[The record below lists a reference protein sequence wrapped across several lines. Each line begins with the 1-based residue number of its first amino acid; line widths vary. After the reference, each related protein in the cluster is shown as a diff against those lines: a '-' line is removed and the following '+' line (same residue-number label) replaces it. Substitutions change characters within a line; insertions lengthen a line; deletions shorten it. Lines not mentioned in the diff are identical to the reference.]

1 MSESRIL
8 LRGILKVVGLGLLL
22 IVLLGTAG
30 YLFRALLLQ
39 ELVRPLLARELSR
52 RFQVEATIDRLQLRG
67 GELRVDGLHIERAG
81 TGRLDAK
88 RLELALDWSILSDR
102 NLPRLL
108 LVAPKITLFAP
119 TTPTKTKQSSWP
131 ERPPISIGALE
142 VRDGEFLPAAG
153 GGQPWRFDGR
163 GELGRQWTVALRLQ
177 SGDVPEQTLA
187 LQANG
192 TWDGAIHGAIEGLQ
206 WRGTEL
212 LAAPLRLGMDAGGW
226 TDLDGEIRLAALTD
240 DDLRPLLQAFGQ
252 SLPATLPWRVEE
264 LRLRP
269 VLAGGEWR
277 LEVRAAIL
285 RVGAER
291 SRALLREVT
300 LSGQAAAGRP
310 LVFTAQGLLGSAGDP
325 LVVAGQWTSPTL
337 ELTRLDWRSQAL
349 LAKPLNFTLAGRETA
364 VAGGL
369 HLGQLDDGALR
380 PLLALADLRLPPE
393 PHWSLRDLVLEPAW
407 DGSRLQLAINARSGA
422 LRSGE
427 REFRVGRLGLKFS
440 GSPGD
445 WRLSGAGQLGGES
458 LLQGELRLRGKTL
471 GGHAMLKLPNLAG
484 LPQQQPGLGLPP
496 MAGALTLEVKIGG
509 STTHPRFDLKAAAR
523 GLTRAGATG
532 LPALDLQAA
541 ARLSPRQQRWQLR
554 GGSLTGTLSGPVS
567 GTLAGRF
574 QGSLGTAGWSAQLTE
589 LKFAKP
595 SWSSADGLSAYAG
608 ERLALEG
615 TFSAAAGTPARFDL
629 QGELAG
635 GELLYD
641 AYYASLAETSARF
654 DVKGDWSAG
663 NYRLERGRV
672 AIPQLGELTLSG
684 ELGPAGARLTAT
696 LELPDLARALEQHG
710 RSLLLEPFPRLQGLA
725 LAGGLRIAAA
735 GFRSDRGWG
744 LKLDLAPRKVALGWG
759 KKVQVAGLDG
769 DIPLQL
775 GTAAAGGELSGRLS
789 WTSLAAGPLR
799 SGPAGLAIRS
809 RPGEL
814 RLPGELHLD
823 LAGGELTMAGLDLAL
838 PPRPLEVST
847 RLTISGVEL
856 QALTRELGWPEL
868 RGTLGADLGQLR
880 YRSGELSIAGEAG
893 IEVFGGQIRVRG
905 MRIRDLFTRYPVFLA
920 DIDFSGLDLHR
931 LTSTLAFG
939 EMNGVIDGHI
949 HQLSLFGTTPTH
961 FEAAL
966 HARPKGTRNISV
978 KALNNLSILTQG
990 GLSTVLSRGIYRF
1003 IDFYRYR
1010 SIGIVCSLENDRFR
1024 MRGTARKG
1032 SDRYL
1037 VSGAFLPP
1045 RIDVVT
1051 SSPVVSFREMIRR
1064 LKRIDRAGSSAP
1076 PH

>member
-1 MSESRIL
+1 MSKHRIL
-8 LRGILKVVGLGLLL
+8 LRRILMAVSLGLLL
-22 IVLLGTAG
+22 IALLATAV
-30 YLFRALLLQ
+30 YLFRGRLLQ
-39 ELVRPLLARELSR
+39 ELARPLLARELSR
-52 RFQVEATIDRLQLRG
+52 RFQVAATIDRLQLRG

-81 TGRLDAK
+81 TGRLDVV
-88 RLELALDWSILSDR
+88 RLELGLDRRILGER
-102 NLPRLL
+102 HLPRLL

-119 TTPTKTKQSSWP
+119 TTPTKAKQGSWLD
-131 ERPPISIGALE
+131 RPPISIGAIE
-142 VRDGEFLPAAG
+142 IRDGEFRSADG
-153 GGQPWRFDGR
+153 SQPWRFDGR
-163 GELGRQWTVALRLQ
+163 GKLGRQWTVALRLQ
-177 SGDVPEQTLA
+177 PGDAPEQTLA
-187 LQANG
+187 LQASG
-192 TWDGAIHGAIEGLQ
+192 TWDKAIRGAIEGLQ

-212 LAAPLRLGMDAGGW
+212 LAAPLRLGLDAGGW

-240 DDLRPLLQAFGQ
+240 DDLRPLLQALGQ
-252 SLPATLPWRVEE
+252 SLPPTLPWRAEE

-277 LEVRAAIL
+277 LEAQAAAL
-285 RVGAER
+285 RVGADR

-325 LVVAGQWTSPTL
+325 LVVGGQWTSPTL

-369 HLGQLDDGALR
+369 HLGQLDDRALR

-427 REFRVGRLGLKFS
+427 RELRVGPLGLKLT
-440 GSPGD
+440 GSPGN
-445 WRLSGAGQLGGES
+445 WRLSGTGQLGGKS
-458 LLQGELRLRGKTL
+458 RLQGDLRLSGKTL
-471 GGHAMLKLPNLAG
+471 AGQAMLKLPNLAG
-484 LPQQQPGLGLPP
+484 LPQQQAGLGLPP
-496 MAGALTLEVKIGG
+496 LAGALTLEAKIGG
-509 STTHPRFDLKAAAR
+509 STAHPRFDLQAVAR
-523 GLTRAGATG
+523 GLTRSDAAG

-541 ARLSPRQQRWQLR
+541 ARLTPGQQHWQLS
-554 GGSLTGTLSGPVS
+554 GGSLAGSLSGPVS
-567 GTLAGRF
+567 GTLSGRF
-574 QGSLGTAGWSAQLTE
+574 QGSVGTGGWSAKLTE

-608 ERLALEG
+608 DRLTLQG
-615 TFSAAAGTPARFDL
+615 TLSAAAGTPVRFDL

-635 GELLYD
+635 GELLLG
-641 AYYASLAETSARF
+641 AYYASLTEISARF
-654 DVKGDWSAG
+654 GVQGDWSAG

-672 AIPQLGELTLSG
+672 TIPQLGELTLDG
-684 ELGPAGARLTAT
+684 VLGPAGARLTAT

-710 RSLLLEPFPRLQGLA
+710 RNLLVEPFPRLQGLA
-725 LAGGLRIAAA
+725 LAGSLRIAAA

-744 LKLDLAPRKVALGWG
+744 LKLNLAPRKVALGWG

-775 GTAAAGGELSGRLS
+775 GPAAEGGELSGRLS
-789 WTSLAAGPLR
+789 WTSLAAGPLH
-799 SGPAGLAIRS
+799 SGPVGVAIRS

-814 RLPGELHLD
+814 RLPAELHLG
-823 LAGGELTMAGLDLAL
+823 LAGGELAVAGLDLAL
-838 PPRPLEVST
+838 PPHPLEGSV
-847 RLTISGVEL
+847 RLNLNGVEL
-856 QALTRELGWPEL
+856 QVLTRELGWPEL
-868 RGTLGADLGQLR
+868 RGTLGADLGQLH
-880 YRSGELSIAGEAG
+880 YRGGELGIAGEAG

-905 MRIRDLFTRYPVFLA
+905 MRVRDLFTRYPVFLA
-920 DIDFSGLDLHR
+920 DIDFTGLDLHR
-931 LTSTLAFG
+931 LTGTLAFG

-966 HARPKGTRNISV
+966 HTRSSGTRNISV

-1010 SIGIVCSLENDRFR
+1010 KIGIVCSLENDRFR

-1051 SSPVVSFREMIRR
+1051 SSPVVSFREMVRR
-1064 LKRIDRAGSSAP
+1064 LKRIDRAGGSAP
-1076 PH
+1076 PR